1 MRTKLLKIT
10 AFGSMALLMLTLIIA
25 TLLEKLYGTSFA
37 LKEIYHSI
45 WFIAIWSLLAVS
57 AMTYT
62 LRISRRATLIM
73 FHASLTIILSGAFVS
88 FLTSQH
94 GNIILAQDAVPASM
108 FTTDDGNL
116 EKLPFNL
123 QVTDIDT
130 IFSSKSKQPCDYR
143 AHIVANDKKECKPLA
158 VSLNNP
164 AKIKGY
170 SLCIKGVSE
179 GNLSLLVAHD
189 TIGLPIS
196 YMGYLMMF
204 VSFIA
209 LFIDKQS
216 SFTKILQQFKKEDT
230 KASKSVAFITN
241 RACELLIITTALICI
256 RWYRTGIFPV
266 CNGAESLMFLAWATS
281 IFATIFK
288 LKKHVMHVTPI
299 LVILSITA
307 LIIALASGWGK
318 SDEIQPILR
327 SPLLGIHVT
336 TIIVAYALL
345 CCTAI
350 NAIIALCS
358 KNEER
363 RKTLALFGR
372 AMLYPATM
380 LLATGIFIGAI
391 WANISW
397 GRYWGWD
404 PKEVWALVTLLICSF
419 TFHTHSLPFMAKP
432 LFFHKYCIIIFL
444 IMLFTYIGVNFL
456 LGGMHSYM

>member
-1 MRTKLLKIT
+1 MV
-10 AFGSMALLMLTLIIA
+10 SLMLILIAA

-37 LKEIYHSI
+37 LKEIYHST
-45 WFIAIWSLLAVS
+45 WFIAVWSLLAVS

-62 LRISRRATLIM
+62 LCVSRRATLTVLHTS
-73 FHASLTIILSGAFVS
+73 FAVILLGAFIS
-88 FLTSQH
+88 FLTSRH
-94 GNIILAQDAVPASM
+94 GNIILAHDAVPASM
-108 FTTDDGNL
+108 YTSDDGKL

-130 IFSSKSKQPCDYR
+130 IFSTNSKQPCDYK
-143 AHIVANDKKECKPLA
+143 AYIVANDKKECKTLA
-158 VSLNNP
+158 ISLNNP

-170 SLCIKGVSE
+170 SLCIKGVIE

-196 YMGYLMMF
+196 YIGYLMMF

-216 SFTKILQQFKKEDT
+216 SFTKILQQLKKEDA

-241 RACELLIITTALICI
+241 RASELLIITTALICI

-288 LKKHVMHVTPI
+288 FKKQVTHVTPI
-299 LVILSITA
+299 LVILSVTA
-307 LIIALASGWGK
+307 LLIALTSGWGK
-318 SDEIQPILR
+318 SNEIQPILR

-345 CCTAI
+345 CCTAT
-350 NAIIALCS
+350 NAAIALWS

-404 PKEVWALVTLLICSF
+404 PKEVWALITLLICSF
-419 TFHTHSLPFMAKP
+419 AFHTHSLPFIAKP
-432 LFFHKYCIIIFL
+432 LFFHRYCIVIFL
-444 IMLFTYIGVNFL
+444 IMMFTYLGVNFL
-456 LGGMHSYM
+456 MGGMHSYM

>member
-1 MRTKLLKIT
+1 MQTKFLKT
-10 AFGSMALLMLTLIIA
+10 ASFGSMALLMLILIVA
-25 TLLEKLYGTSFA
+25 TLLEKLYGTNFA
-37 LKEIYHSI
+37 LKEIYHST
-45 WFIAIWSLLAVS
+45 WFIAIWSLLAVT

-73 FHASLTIILSGAFVS
+73 LHTSFAIILLGAFTS

-94 GNIILAQDAVPASM
+94 GNIFLAQEAVPASM
-108 FTTDDGNL
+108 FTTDDGKL
-116 EKLPFNL
+116 EKLPFSL
-123 QVTDIDT
+123 HITDIDT
-130 IFSSKSKQPCDYR
+130 IYSSNSGQPCDYK
-143 AHIVANDKKECKPLA
+143 AYIVANDKKECNTLA
-158 VSLNNP
+158 ISLNKP

-170 SLCIKGVSE
+170 SICIKGVSD

-189 TIGLPIS
+189 ALGLPIS
-196 YMGYLMMF
+196 YIGYLMMF

-209 LFIDKQS
+209 LFLDKQS
-216 SFTKILQQFKKEDT
+216 GFTHILQQLKKENT
-230 KASKSVAFITN
+230 KTSKSVTFITN
-241 RACELLIITTALICI
+241 RAGELLIITTVLICI
-256 RWYRTGIFPV
+256 RWYRTGVFPV
-266 CNGAESLMFLAWATS
+266 CNVAESLMFLAWTTS
-281 IFATIFK
+281 VFATIFK
-288 LKKHVMHVTPI
+288 FKKQVTHVTPT
-299 LVILSITA
+299 LVILSVTTF
-307 LIIALASGWGK
+307 LIALACGWGK
-318 SDEIQPILR
+318 SNEIQPILR

-336 TIIVAYALL
+336 SIIVAYALL

-350 NAIIALCS
+350 NAAIALCS

-363 RKTLALFGR
+363 RKNLALFGR
-372 AMLYPATM
+372 TMLYPATM

-456 LGGMHSYM
+456 LGGMHSYI